1 MQAKLDLDMWILM
14 NSVFHSWGNGNENPV
29 FRSGFFYLQAPAC
42 VIHKKLNKQR
52 KGGI

>member
-1 MQAKLDLDMWILM
+1 MQAKLDL
-14 NSVFHSWGNGNENPV
+14 NPDSSESC
-29 FRSGFFYLQAPAC
+29 FCDTESGTIEPFVQIRFFYLQAPAC

>member
-29 FRSGFFYLQAPAC
+29 FRSSFFICRHLP
-42 VIHKKLNKQR
+42 V
-52 KGGI
+52 